1 MMKKNLDIELIIVEL
16 IGFWLKLKM
25 NMRQKKNLIVST
37 TIKYKMKVC
46 GVTK

>member
-1 MMKKNLDIELIIVEL
+1 MKKNLDIELIIVEL

-37 TIKYKMKVC
+37 TIK
-46 GVTK
+46 